1 MHCRAGM
8 ASRDSCT
15 TVASSSTPTQ
25 SSERSAPLH
34 SGARIIC
41 SPDRT
46 KALLAA
52 HDNLSLQIKACL
64 QPIGGH
70 RAAFASAISLPAYP
84 LMAQVGMTNDPGRA
98 FAQLARWKGTGI
110 DHATDRR
117 WADG

>member
-1 MHCRAGM
+1 M
-8 ASRDSCT
+8 ARSRR
-15 TVASSSTPTQ
+15 
-25 SSERSAPLH
+25 E
-34 SGARIIC
+34 
-41 SPDRT
+41 T

-70 RAAFASAISLPAYP
+70 RAAFASAISLLAYP
-84 LMAQVGMTNDPGRA
+84 LVAQVGMTNDPGRA
-98 FAQLARWKGTGI
+98 FAQLARWKDTGI

>member
-1 MHCRAGM
+1 MM
-8 ASRDSCT
+8 A
-15 TVASSSTPTQ
+15 ASAATPIPW
-25 SSERSAPLH
+25 SARFVLLH
-34 SGARIIC
+34 LGARIIC
-41 SPDRT
+41 SPVRT

-84 LMAQVGMTNDPGRA
+84 LVAQVGMTNDPGRA
-98 FAQLARWKGTGI
+98 FAQLARWNGTGI